1 MATITHRHLADAVLR
16 VAGMSFEERDRLAD
30 EVYSRQPNLFAS
42 VIVLHRYGAT
52 HVQMDVVLNI
62 LLVFDEAMRISS
74 SSGSSGRSSSN
85 SSNARSGASQWP
97 VISEDVQE
105 LSLRRISARVRFTE
119 GLSPQLQ
126 QQAITDAI
134 ADHPEQLLLAY
145 VFGKF
150 GESDL
155 LDVKT
160 EAEKML
166 VLASLNLVECIAETA
181 PRNPT

>member
-1 MATITHRHLADAVLR
+1 
-16 VAGMSFEERDRLAD
+16 
-30 EVYSRQPNLFAS
+30 
-42 VIVLHRYGAT
+42 
-52 HVQMDVVLNI
+52 MDVVLNM
-62 LLVFDEAMRISS
+62 LLVFHEAMRISS
-74 SSGSSGRSSSN
+74 NSSSSSSN
-85 SSNARSGASQWP
+85 AGSGASQWP

-105 LSLRRISARVRFTE
+105 RCLTRISARVRIID

-145 VFGKF
+145 AFGKF
-150 GESDL
+150 GENDL

-166 VLASLNLVECIAETA
+166 MLAALNLVECIAETA
-181 PRNPT
+181 PRSPK

>member
-1 MATITHRHLADAVLR
+1 MAPITHRHLADAVLR
-16 VAGMSFEERDRLAD
+16 VEGMSFEERDRLAD

-62 LLVFDEAMRISS
+62 LLVFHEAMGISS
-74 SSGSSGRSSSN
+74 SSSRNSRNSG
-85 SSNARSGASQWP
+85 SSNAGSGASQWP

-105 LSLRRISARVRFTE
+105 RCLRRISARVRFIE

-166 VLASLNLVECIAETA
+166 LLAALNLVECIAETA
-181 PRNPT
+181 

>member
-16 VAGMSFEERDRLAD
+16 VEDMSFEERDRLAD

-62 LLVFDEAMRISS
+62 LLVFHEAMRISS
-74 SSGSSGRSSSN
+74 SSSRNGSN
-85 SSNARSGASQWP
+85 NAGSGASQWP

-105 LSLRRISARVRFTE
+105 RCLTRISARVRFIE
-119 GLSPQLQ
+119 GLSPALQ
-126 QQAITDAI
+126 HQAITDAI

-166 VLASLNLVECIAETA
+166 MLAALNLVECIAETA
-181 PRNPT
+181 PRISK

>member
-16 VAGMSFEERDRLAD
+16 VEGMSFEERDRLAD

-62 LLVFDEAMRISS
+62 LLVFHEAMRISN
-74 SSGSSGRSSSN
+74 SSGRS
-85 SSNARSGASQWP
+85 NAGLGASQWP

-105 LSLRRISARVRFTE
+105 RCLTRISARVRFIE
-119 GLSPQLQ
+119 GLSPALQ
-126 QQAITDAI
+126 HQAITDAI

-166 VLASLNLVECIAETA
+166 MLAALNLVECIAETA
-181 PRNPT
+181 PGNPT

>member
-1 MATITHRHLADAVLR
+1 
-16 VAGMSFEERDRLAD
+16 
-30 EVYSRQPNLFAS
+30 
-42 VIVLHRYGAT
+42 
-52 HVQMDVVLNI
+52 MDVVLNM
-62 LLVFDEAMRISS
+62 LLVFHEAMRISS
-74 SSGSSGRSSSN
+74 NSSSSSSN
-85 SSNARSGASQWP
+85 AGSGASQWP

-105 LSLRRISARVRFTE
+105 RCLTRISARVRIID

-150 GESDL
+150 GENDL

-166 VLASLNLVECIAETA
+166 MLAALNLVECIAETA
-181 PRNPT
+181 PRSPK

>member
-16 VAGMSFEERDRLAD
+16 VEGMSFEDRNRLAD

-52 HVQMDVVLNI
+52 HVQMDVVLNM
-62 LLVFDEAMRISS
+62 LLVFHQAMRISS
-74 SSGSSGRSSSN
+74 SSN
-85 SSNARSGASQWP
+85 SNAGSGASQWP

-105 LSLRRISARVRFTE
+105 RCLTRISARVRFIE
-119 GLSPQLQ
+119 GLSPALQ
-126 QQAITDAI
+126 DQAITDAI

-166 VLASLNLVECIAETA
+166 MLAALNLVECIAETA
-181 PRNPT
+181 PGNPT

>member
-16 VAGMSFEERDRLAD
+16 VEGMSFEDRNRLAD

-52 HVQMDVVLNI
+52 HVQMDVVLNM
-62 LLVFDEAMRISS
+62 LLVFHEAMRISS
-74 SSGSSGRSSSN
+74 GSSGS
-85 SSNARSGASQWP
+85 NAGSGASQWP

-105 LSLRRISARVRFTE
+105 RCLTRISARVRFIE
-119 GLSPQLQ
+119 GLSPALQ
-126 QQAITDAI
+126 DQAITDAI

-166 VLASLNLVECIAETA
+166 MLAALNLVECIAETA
-181 PRNPT
+181 PGNPT